1 MLCELLQGLEGERA
15 AREVEALLRNV
26 ASPWRYD
33 AVADRAQ
40 SPPDLIGVRRKPYAV
55 PLCAARSW
63 HNAAAHPFRENHG
76 FFLAPFGIP
85 LMRRT
90 DRETARRLAQC
101 PRRCGSPASGHAP
114 WRSPPGAHRSAAGDW
129 EQRAAPRLPRSARRW
144 AGRDPRVES
153 ASARTIDRE
162 IWLVPDRAAASTR
175 CRDGFRRGP

>member
-1 MLCELLQGLEGERA
+1 MLCELLQGLDGERA
-15 AREVEALLRNV
+15 AGEVEALLRNI

-33 AVADRAQ
+33 A
-40 SPPDLIGVRRKPYAV
+40 PDLIGVRRKPYAV

-101 PRRCGSPASGHAP
+101 PRRCGAPASGHAP
-114 WRSPPGAHRSAAGDW
+114 WRSPPGAHRSAAGDC
-129 EQRAAPRLPRSARRW
+129 EQRGAPRLSRSA
-144 AGRDPRVES
+144 
-153 ASARTIDRE
+153 
-162 IWLVPDRAAASTR
+162 LRA
-175 CRDGFRRGP
+175 